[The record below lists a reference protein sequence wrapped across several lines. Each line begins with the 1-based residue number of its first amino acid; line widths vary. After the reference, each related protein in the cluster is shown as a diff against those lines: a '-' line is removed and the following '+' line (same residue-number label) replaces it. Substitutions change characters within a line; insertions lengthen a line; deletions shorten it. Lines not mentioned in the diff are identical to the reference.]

1 MSVPTPPGWQYQTPQ
16 YWDSYLPQQDD
27 YDDAQGYI
35 DALKA
40 SSEEEG
46 PNSGRYWDPIGQ
58 VWRGGRRSD
67 AEIAASEYNSAK
79 YLDPNSSFNAGSY
92 SPEMRLAGKIAH
104 NPELAKAGYFAHD
117 EFGNPILD
125 PAILAF
131 MEGQLGLGAYEPPPS
146 ENYAPSPGAR
156 PGGPRDAG
164 TGGLPD
170 AARWGQW
177 WNSGGDDTP
186 NRATSGN
193 GGTGSYMDD
202 NLDSPWR
209 GLPPYNGPVDSTPGP
224 HQLVPHRGGG
234 TGPGGT
240 SQGLVPGA
248 PYDGS
253 VPPMP
258 EPVAERPVSPEMAAA
273 TIDPRY
279 PDFILQANRQR
290 LRRNNKWGPRPNGL
304 GGY

>member
-27 YDDAQGYI
+27 YDDAQTYI

-58 VWRGGRRSD
+58 VWRGGRRDD

-79 YLDPNSSFNAGSY
+79 YLDPNSSFNAGMA

-104 NPELAKAGYFAHD
+104 NPDLARAGYFAHD

-131 MEGQLGLGAYEPPPS
+131 MEGELGIGAYERPPG
-146 ENYAPSPGAR
+146 NYGGSDGAR
-156 PGGPRDAG
+156 PGGRGDDPRAG
-164 TGGLPD
+164 GRPDELPD

-177 WNSGGDDTP
+177 WNSGGDGDIDGAVGAP
-186 NRATSGN
+186 S
-193 GGTGSYMDD
+193 
-202 NLDSPWR
+202 
-209 GLPPYNGPVDSTPGP
+209 
-224 HQLVPHRGGG
+224 RGGG
-234 TGPGGT
+234 AGGV
-240 SQGLVPGA
+240 SQGLVPGDPTA
-248 PYDGS
+248 NPGI
-253 VPPMP
+253 P
-258 EPVAERPVSPEMAAA
+258 EPVGELPVSGGGGRGASPNERPPGWALEGSNVS

-279 PDFILQANRQR
+279 PDFILQAIQGR
-290 LRRNNKWGPRPNGL
+290 LRNRNNKWGPRPTGL

>member
-27 YDDAQGYI
+27 YDDAQTYI

-58 VWRGGRRSD
+58 VWRGGRRDD

-79 YLDPNSSFNAGSY
+79 YLDPNSSFNAGMA

-104 NPELAKAGYFAHD
+104 NPDLARAGYNAHD

-125 PAILAF
+125 PAILAII
-131 MEGQLGLGAYEPPPS
+131 ESQLGIGAYEPPPD
-146 ENYAPSPGAR
+146 NYGGGDGAR
-156 PGGPRDAG
+156 LGAPRDGDPRAG
-164 TGGLPD
+164 GRPD
-170 AARWGQW
+170 AAPPIPDAQRHNNTWGP
-177 WNSGGDDTP
+177 S
-186 NRATSGN
+186 AA
-193 GGTGSYMDD
+193 
-202 NLDSPWR
+202 
-209 GLPPYNGPVDSTPGP
+209 PPS
-224 HQLVPHRGGG
+224 RGGG
-234 TGPGGT
+234 GGM
-240 SQGLVPGA
+240 SQGLTPGA
-248 PYDGS
+248 PATGP
-253 VPPMP
+253 VPAMP
-258 EPVAERPVSPEMAAA
+258 EPGYDGPLADGRAGAPGGGYQDLPMTPEMAVS

-279 PDFILQANRQR
+279 PDFILRGG
-290 LRRNNKWGPRPNGL
+290 LRRQNKWGPRPNGL